1 MKSGQMGAPGGCA
14 VTEAEILEQVIAARS
29 YLDVTISQVIG
40 LTVAMVVGV
49 YYFLHRSGW
58 MVKVGVFL
66 LYALGWFV
74 MASSAGITSRHLLG
88 LYSDL
93 AALAAQGPVSAAAAS
108 VLQTMRDP
116 LGAAY
121 IVATNIGAS
130 LLPVGAFVFL
140 FFWKPRPEPAPVSA
154 AESKTPPRRVRSG
167 VSKRVAK
174 KPS

>member
-1 MKSGQMGAPGGCA
+1 M
-14 VTEAEILEQVIAARS
+14 TEAEILEQVIAARS
-29 YLDVTISQVIG
+29 SLDVTISQVIG

-58 MVKVGVFL
+58 VVKVGVFL

-74 MASSAGITSRHLLG
+74 MAASAGITSRHLLG

-93 AALAAQGPVSAAAAS
+93 AALAAQGPVSAASANL
-108 VLQTMRDP
+108 LQTQREP

-121 IVATNIGAS
+121 MVATNIGAS
-130 LLPVGAFVFL
+130 LLLVGAFVFL
-140 FFWKPRPEPAPVSA
+140 FFWKPRAEPAPA
-154 AESKTPPRRVRSG
+154 AQPQTGPESKTPPRTVRSG
-167 VSKRVAK
+167 VSKRVRK

>member
-1 MKSGQMGAPGGCA
+1 M
-14 VTEAEILEQVIAARS
+14 TEAEILDQVIAARS
-29 YLDVTISQVIG
+29 YLDLTISQVIG

-88 LYSDL
+88 LYSEL
-93 AALAAQGPVSAAAAS
+93 AALAAQGPVSAASAN
-108 VLQTMRDP
+108 VMQTMREP

-121 IVATNIGAS
+121 MVATNIGAS
-130 LLPVGAFVFL
+130 LLLLGAFVFL
-140 FFWKPRPEPAPVSA
+140 FFWMPAPAPVQVA
-154 AESKTPPRRVRSG
+154 ATKTPPRRTRSG
-167 VSKRVAK
+167 ASKAVRK